1 MSGITPADAGTR
13 ADRNR
18 LYPLSWDHPRGCGDK
33 VVRGLHEAPFPGSPP
48 RMRGQGHVAMF
59 YNGRYWITPADAGT
73 SAFCHRLQHLFQDHP
88 RGCGDKP
95 GAHFPVTSLR
105 GSPPRMRGQAADK
118 ARGVKTE
125 GITPADAGTSPVF
138 SAHRVYGED
147 HPRGC
152 GDKHDRVKGAILCIG
167 SPPRMRGQ
175 D

>member
-1 MSGITPADAGTR
+1 MRGQVSRAAARWAASRITPADAGTR
-13 ADRNR
+13 AVRNR

-125 GITPADAGTSPVF
+125 GITPADAGTSTLPIEPTAVI
-138 SAHRVYGED
+138 ED

-152 GDKHDRVKGAILCIG
+152 GDKLKK
-167 SPPRMRGQ
+167 S
-175 D
+175 